1 MSSIFIIIF
10 IKLKNSCTSNLAAIL
25 IDLVLKRQPS
35 IFRVAAY
42 IIQETKIN
50 LCYMFLYFLKNTNM
64 DTIKTC
70 KPIL

>member
-35 IFRVAAY
+35 IF
-42 IIQETKIN
+42 
-50 LCYMFLYFLKNTNM
+50 
-64 DTIKTC
+64 
-70 KPIL
+70 